1 MKTEKFPTQPEL
13 IFHGNASPEAIDEW
27 LKEQDSYEDTV
38 KNVLSTVI
46 LGSIFQFATFGMMIL
61 AFYIIDTGLNNSLY
75 NAYSNITSKHSFALK
90 FYGHTKSYAIRYKR
104 N

>member
-13 IFHGNASPEAIDEW
+13 IFHGNASSEAIDEW

-61 AFYIIDTGLNNSLY
+61 AFYIIDTGLNNSL
-75 NAYSNITSKHSFALK
+75 
-90 FYGHTKSYAIRYKR
+90 
-104 N
+104 